1 MRKRLIQKQLKS
13 CYKDLKNLPKN
24 IQEKIKKLV
33 FEEIPNKN
41 SLSEIPNV
49 KKLKGVDSYYRIR
62 VGEYRI
68 GFKYENGKI
77 VFYRVLPLIVAKK
90 APPFRAVMNSDKN
103 LTV

>member
-1 MRKRLIQKQLKS
+1 MVEVSFKKYFI
-13 CYKDLKNLPKN
+13 KDLKNLPKN

-49 KKLKGVDSYYRIR
+49 KKLKGADSYYRIR

-68 GFKYENGKI
+68 GFKYENGRIENKFI
-77 VFYRVLPLIVAKK
+77 
-90 APPFRAVMNSDKN
+90 KN
-103 LTV
+103 FHNCLLNYQFFNLSYIF